1 MHQKT
6 LHQNTSPPLYYED
19 LLESA
24 HVDTF
29 ARNNL
34 PPRDLWPSLA
44 DAGYPPRLNA
54 AVELLDRMVERGFGG
69 SVCLRCDDFVWSYA
83 DLLARA
89 NRIANFLV
97 DKLGLV
103 PGERVLL
110 RDFNTPF
117 LAAVWFAVLKA
128 GGIAVTTMPQ
138 LRARELSFIIQKAK
152 IKYAICSQALSDE
165 MQRAQQ
171 AASGPDN
178 LMLFDSTDPSQF
190 ERQFGDLPRGFA
202 NRATS
207 QDDVA
212 LIAFTSGTTGQ
223 AKGTMHFHRD
233 LLAVCDAFP
242 QNILKPEASDVFC
255 GSPPLGFTF
264 GLGGLLLFPLRVGA
278 SALLLPRLTPE
289 NLLQSIERHR
299 CTICFT
305 SPTLYR
311 AMTELAPRFDLSSLR
326 KCVSAGEHLPAS
338 VFEAWR
344 RATGI
349 RIIDGLGSTEMLHIF
364 VAAREDEIRPGA
376 SGKVVPGYQATVLD
390 STGRRLPTNTV
401 GHLAVRGPT
410 GCRYLDAVEQQRG
423 YVRNGWN
430 ITGDAYLVDEDGYF
444 WYHGRTDDMII
455 SAGYNISGVEVEAVL
470 LEHPFVAEC
479 AVVGS
484 PDAERGQ
491 IVKAFIVLRNS
502 VSPGDANR
510 HELQEYVKAQIA
522 PYKYPREIEF
532 VPALPRTESGKIQRF
547 RLREKEQRD
556 IAEAATS

>member
-1 MHQKT
+1 MQRSAIHQHT
-6 LHQNTSPPLYYED
+6 WPHLQNED

-29 ARNNL
+29 ARDNL
-34 PPRDLWPSLA
+34 PAPELWPSIVKP
-44 DAGYPPRLNA
+44 DYPPRLNA
-54 AVELLDRMVERGFGG
+54 AAELLDRMVARGFGA
-69 SVCLRCDDFVWSYA
+69 SPCVRCDDFVWSYA
-83 DLLARA
+83 ELLAWS

-97 DKLGLV
+97 DNLGLV

-117 LAAVWFAVLKA
+117 LAAFWFAVLKA

-138 LRARELSFIIQKAK
+138 LRARELAFIAQKAK
-152 IKYAICSQALSDE
+152 VKYAICSQALSQE
-165 MQRAQQ
+165 MQRAQEVV
-171 AASGPDN
+171 SE
-178 LMLFDSTDPSQF
+178 LEHLVVFDSTDPSQF
-190 ERQFGDLPRGFA
+190 EWQFGDLPRGFA
-202 NRATS
+202 NCDTS

-242 QNILKPEASDVFC
+242 RHILKAEPTDVFC

-278 SALLLPRLTPE
+278 SALLLPRLTAE
-289 NLLQSIERHR
+289 QLLQAIERHR

-311 AMTELAPRFDLSSLR
+311 AMTELTPRFDLSSLR
-326 KCVSAGEHLPAS
+326 KCVSAGEHLPAA

-390 STGRRLPTNTV
+390 SAGRRLPTNTV
-401 GHLAVRGPT
+401 GHLAVRGRT
-410 GCRYLDAVEQQRG
+410 GCRYLDAVEQQRA
-423 YVRNGWN
+423 YVRDGWN
-430 ITGDAYLVDEDGYF
+430 ITGDAYLVDDDGYF

-470 LEHPFVAEC
+470 LEHPLVAEC

-484 PDAERGQ
+484 PDLERGQ
-491 IVKAFIVLRNS
+491 IVKAFIVLRNAAAAS
-502 VSPGDANR
+502 EASR
-510 HELQEYVKAQIA
+510 RELQEHVKAQIA

-532 VPALPRTESGKIQRF
+532 VAALPRTESGKIQRF
-547 RLREKEQRD
+547 RLREKERAV
-556 IAEAATS
+556 AEAAAP